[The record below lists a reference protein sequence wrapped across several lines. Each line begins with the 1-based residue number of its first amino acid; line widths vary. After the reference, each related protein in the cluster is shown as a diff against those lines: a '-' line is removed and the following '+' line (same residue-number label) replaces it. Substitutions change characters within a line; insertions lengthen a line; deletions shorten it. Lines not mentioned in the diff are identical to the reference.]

1 MTTLPTDLP
10 VLVDRG
16 GPVPL
21 AVQISAQLQAAVA
34 DGVLRAGDRLP
45 SSRDLAGTLGV
56 SRTVISTAYATL
68 FAEGW
73 LEGRHGSGTYVA
85 NVAPT
90 PAPAPPEP
98 DECHI
103 HPPLAGSLSHS
114 SGAAGSAGQEPR
126 RQLIELQPGVPWTA
140 GIDQGVWRRAWR
152 YAGTRPSSQWP
163 DPHGLP
169 ALRAEL
175 AGYLRRSR
183 GLGISPANI
192 LVTRGVAGG
201 LALLAATL
209 IRPGD
214 KVGIEEPGYQ
224 AAHEVLGRAGAR
236 IVPCRV
242 DAHGVVPDEL
252 PGDLRLLYTTPAH
265 QYPLGGRLPVG
276 RRQALTAWA
285 RTAGA
290 IVVEDDYDSEFRYDV
305 GPLPA
310 LYSMD
315 PEVIVYLGTASKVL
329 APAFGAGWL
338 VATPALVERV
348 ARLRPALGER
358 VPEPVQHALL
368 ALLTSGD
375 LERHIRRM
383 RLEYARRRAALTSG
397 LTAAGPGGFQLRGDT
412 AGMHL
417 VLELTHGTLAAA
429 EDLAAAAA
437 ANGVALHTLDRYF
450 AGPPSISGLVLG
462 YGATPLT
469 QVRRAAAILA
479 PLLAG
484 LPQAPGCAVR
494 TPLRRD
500 RHRGG
505 RRQRGQH
512 VPRVHLAHGRAGE
525 PVDVDRARAHVL
537 AAGYLRPAEVA
548 AARPQHAAAFGAH
561 AQARGRLAG
570 RPAVRHPPRVE
581 PADDRAHAGQRAVGE
596 RLGGVSENA
605 DLDADPALA
614 VHVPPG
620 GGSPGRPP
628 VRCLVQ
634 AAVQPLRRPQRAAS
648 PQDGDELHDVAG
660 KRIPDE
666 MARPPLADQ
675 PLRRRLDGHRTRRG
689 PQGQPDSAR
698 GASAEGTSVAIRP
711 DPSRSRHPCV
721 CHQLPLPG
729 KGLDL
734 QVLRLLRSTY
744 VSACD

>member
-1 MTTLPTDLP
+1 MTTSYADLP
-10 VLVDRG
+10 VVVDRAAG
-16 GPVPL
+16 APL
-21 AVQISAQLQAAVA
+21 AAQVSEQVRAAVTGGA
-34 DGVLRAGDRLP
+34 LHAGDRLP
-45 SSRDLAGTLGV
+45 SSRDLATTLGV

-85 NVAPT
+85 NVAPA

-98 DECHI
+98 DECDI
-103 HPPLAGSLSHS
+103 HPALAGSLSHP
-114 SGAAGSAGQEPR
+114 SGVAGSAGQAPGQ
-126 RQLIELQPGVPWTA
+126 QLIELQPGIPWTA

-152 YAGTRPSSQWP
+152 YAGTRPPSQLP

-183 GLGISPANI
+183 GLGVGPANI

-209 IRPGD
+209 LKPGD
-214 KVGIEEPGYQ
+214 TVGIEEPGYQ

-242 DAHGVVPDEL
+242 DAHGVVPEEL

-285 RTAGA
+285 RATGA

-315 PEVIVYLGTASKVL
+315 PEAIVYLGTASKVL

-338 VATPALVERV
+338 VATPALVERI

-383 RLEYARRRAALTSG
+383 RLEYARRRAALADG
-397 LTAAGPGGFQLRGDT
+397 LAAAGPAGWQLRGDT

-417 VLELTHGTLAAA
+417 VLELTTGTPAAAAA
-429 EDLAAAAA
+429 EAAAAA
-437 ANGVALHTLDRYF
+437 AAAALNGVALHTLDRYF

-484 LPQAPGCAVR
+484 RPSLSLRGIG
-494 TPLRRD
+494 PLRGD
-500 RHRGG
+500 R
-505 RRQRGQH
+505 
-512 VPRVHLAHGRAGE
+512 
-525 PVDVDRARAHVL
+525 PV
-537 AAGYLRPAEVA
+537 
-548 AARPQHAAAFGAH
+548 
-561 AQARGRLAG
+561 
-570 RPAVRHPPRVE
+570 
-581 PADDRAHAGQRAVGE
+581 
-596 RLGGVSENA
+596 
-605 DLDADPALA
+605 
-614 VHVPPG
+614 
-620 GGSPGRPP
+620 
-628 VRCLVQ
+628 
-634 AAVQPLRRPQRAAS
+634 
-648 PQDGDELHDVAG
+648 
-660 KRIPDE
+660 K
-666 MARPPLADQ
+666 
-675 PLRRRLDGHRTRRG
+675 
-689 PQGQPDSAR
+689 QG
-698 GASAEGTSVAIRP
+698 
-711 DPSRSRHPCV
+711 
-721 CHQLPLPG
+721 
-729 KGLDL
+729 
-734 QVLRLLRSTY
+734 
-744 VSACD
+744 

>member
-1 MTTLPTDLP
+1 MTTSYADLP
-10 VLVDRG
+10 VVVDRAAAA
-16 GPVPL
+16 PL
-21 AVQISAQLQAAVA
+21 AVQVSEQVRAAVTG
-34 DGVLRAGDRLP
+34 GVLHAGDRLP

-56 SRTVISTAYATL
+56 SRTVISTAYARL

-85 NVAPT
+85 NVAPVSAR
-90 PAPAPPEP
+90 P
-98 DECHI
+98 
-103 HPPLAGSLSHS
+103 
-114 SGAAGSAGQEPR
+114 SAGPAVWPIQPPIGGSVGHTAAWEPGPPG
-126 RQLIELQPGVPWTA
+126 QQVIELQPGVPWTA
-140 GIDQGVWRRAWR
+140 GIDQGAWRRAWR
-152 YAGTRPSSQWP
+152 HAGTRPPSQWP

-175 AGYLRRSR
+175 AGHLRRSR
-183 GLGISPANI
+183 GLGITPANI

-214 KVGIEEPGYQ
+214 QVGIEEPGYQ

-236 IVPCRV
+236 IVRCRV
-242 DAHGVVPDEL
+242 DAHGVVPGEL

-285 RTAGA
+285 RDTGA

-305 GPLPA
+305 GPLPT

-338 VATPALVERV
+338 VATPALVERI
-348 ARLRPALGER
+348 ALLRPALGER

-375 LERHIRRM
+375 LDRHIRRM

-397 LTAAGPGGFQLRGDT
+397 LTAAGPGGYQLRGDT

-417 VLELTHGTLAAA
+417 VVELTHGSLAAA
-429 EDLAAAAA
+429 GDLAVAAAAH
-437 ANGVALHTLDRYF
+437 GVALHTLDRYF

-484 LPQAPGCAVR
+484 LPQA
-494 TPLRRD
+494 
-500 RHRGG
+500 
-505 RRQRGQH
+505 
-512 VPRVHLAHGRAGE
+512 
-525 PVDVDRARAHVL
+525 
-537 AAGYLRPAEVA
+537 AA
-548 AARPQHAAAFGAH
+548 
-561 AQARGRLAG
+561 
-570 RPAVRHPPRVE
+570 
-581 PADDRAHAGQRAVGE
+581 
-596 RLGGVSENA
+596 
-605 DLDADPALA
+605 
-614 VHVPPG
+614 
-620 GGSPGRPP
+620 
-628 VRCLVQ
+628 
-634 AAVQPLRRPQRAAS
+634 
-648 PQDGDELHDVAG
+648 
-660 KRIPDE
+660 
-666 MARPPLADQ
+666 
-675 PLRRRLDGHRTRRG
+675 
-689 PQGQPDSAR
+689 
-698 GASAEGTSVAIRP
+698 
-711 DPSRSRHPCV
+711 
-721 CHQLPLPG
+721 
-729 KGLDL
+729 
-734 QVLRLLRSTY
+734 
-744 VSACD
+744 